1 MWLLLGSDRTLIR
14 SKAIYGSF
22 IFFKYMTV
30 LFKVSISIVFY
41 MMSRSIIAEM
51 SSDYDHFTAVNIY
64 FMLGLAHVYNNY
76 SDHCI
81 MAILVGF

>member
-41 MMSRSIIAEM
+41 MISRSIIAEM

-64 FMLGLAHVYNNY
+64 FMLGLAHVYNN